1 MNNFL
6 LFDNVTKLYSN
17 RWLALDSVSFSLDAG
32 EFVFLVGPSGA
43 GKSTLLKLIY
53 LGEFPTSGEIRYL
66 DWSTENITADEIP
79 LLRRKVGV
87 IFQDFKLLPE
97 KTAYE
102 NIAFALRA
110 VGTPRKK
117 IRKRTNELLQS
128 VGLSHKKDSYPP
140 QLSGGEKQRISIAR
154 AIALSPP
161 LILADE
167 PTGDLDPETAGGIM
181 ELILNIHRQ
190 GTAIMLA
197 THNMD
202 MLRDFNFRVLELRE
216 GKLV

>member
-66 DWSTENITADEIP
+66 NWSTENITADEIP

-117 IRKRTNELLQS
+117 IRRRTNELLQS

-140 QLSGGEKQRISIAR
+140 QL
-154 AIALSPP
+154 
-161 LILADE
+161 
-167 PTGDLDPETAGGIM
+167 
-181 ELILNIHRQ
+181 
-190 GTAIMLA
+190 
-197 THNMD
+197 
-202 MLRDFNFRVLELRE
+202 
-216 GKLV
+216 

>member
-1 MNNFL
+1 MSDFL
-6 LFDNVTKLYSN
+6 IFDNVVKLYSN
-17 RWLALDSVSFSLDAG
+17 RWLALDRVSFSLDAG

-53 LGEFPTSGEIRYL
+53 LGEFPTYGEIRYL
-66 DWSTENITADEIP
+66 SWSTKTITMDEIP

-87 IFQDFKLLPE
+87 IFQDFKLLQE

-110 VGTPRKK
+110 VGKSRKE
-117 IRKRTNELLQS
+117 IRRRTNELLQS
-128 VGLSHKKDSYPP
+128 VGLSHKKDFYPP

-190 GTAIMLA
+190 GTAVILA

-202 MLRDFNFRVLELRE
+202 MLRDFDFRVLELRE

>member
-66 DWSTENITADEIP
+66 NWSTENITADEIP

-117 IRKRTNELLQS
+117 IRRRTNELLQS

-190 GTAIMLA
+190 GTAVMLA

-202 MLRDFNFRVLELRE
+202 MLRDFSFRVLELRE

>member
-66 DWSTENITADEIP
+66 NWSTENITADEIP

-117 IRKRTNELLQS
+117 IRRRTNELLQS

-190 GTAIMLA
+190 GTAVMLA

>member
-128 VGLSHKKDSYPP
+128 VGLSHKRDSYPP

-167 PTGDLDPETAGGIM
+167 PTGDLDQETAGGIM

>member
-1 MNNFL
+1 MSNFL

-66 DWSTENITADEIP
+66 NWSTENITADEIP

-117 IRKRTNELLQS
+117 IRRRTNELLQS

-190 GTAIMLA
+190 GTAVMLA

>member
-1 MNNFL
+1 
-6 LFDNVTKLYSN
+6 
-17 RWLALDSVSFSLDAG
+17 
-32 EFVFLVGPSGA
+32 
-43 GKSTLLKLIY
+43 
-53 LGEFPTSGEIRYL
+53 
-66 DWSTENITADEIP
+66 ADEIP

-190 GTAIMLA
+190 GTAVMLA